1 VKSKFIFGFCW
12 LFSLFLQ
19 AQEKQ
24 DTVLNFYDF
33 KPELNDY
40 QPDFTL
46 KIQRDST
53 LYWALDSLKNIGY
66 YTLSL
71 DSVKTPNVYYRKGKM
86 YKRIWVKNDSVFNQ
100 KQDFFPVKNLDSL
113 IQNVYGYYSERGH
126 PFTEVS
132 IQPIGLQEG
141 EIRIE
146 LKTKLFGS
154 RTVDGVKVNGYEK
167 LSKGYIQHGLGI
179 KKGAVYNEAELRKI
193 SERMRTN
200 PFVEEARPPQTLF
213 NTDSTTIYLYAN
225 KVKSNFF
232 DGILGFG
239 NDKEGKFSLNGN
251 VKIELNNNFNGMES
265 IKLNWIATAD
275 ESTSLDLNVQVPYL
289 LNTAVGTE
297 TQLNIF
303 KRDSTYVNTKIE
315 ERLFYQITINSNL
328 GLNLSYENSNFVQG
342 KYPELAAMYDDYS
355 KTGYGLSY
363 QLFQPALNPLM
374 EGKTRIFMI
383 GKTLNRKNSE
393 KNPDSGEFTDIKTNQ
408 YEIGLNTYYIF
419 GWNEKHFLKTRLEA
433 YGLFGK
439 AEFFTQNELYRIGGF
454 NSVRGFNEES
464 ISASTYG
471 IAGLEYRFL
480 PNDGFYISVFGDY
493 AVLENKPADIREN
506 LLGVGAGISFLTKL
520 GVFNLS
526 YAVGKQSNT
535 GLDFDNSKI
544 HFGLLAQF

>member
-1 VKSKFIFGFCW
+1 
-12 LFSLFLQ
+12 
-19 AQEKQ
+19 
-24 DTVLNFYDF
+24 
-33 KPELNDY
+33 
-40 QPDFTL
+40 
-46 KIQRDST
+46 
-53 LYWALDSLKNIGY
+53 
-66 YTLSL
+66 
-71 DSVKTPNVYYRKGKM
+71 
-86 YKRIWVKNDSVFNQ
+86 
-100 KQDFFPVKNLDSL
+100 
-113 IQNVYGYYSERGH
+113 
-126 PFTEVS
+126 
-132 IQPIGLQEG
+132 
-141 EIRIE
+141 
-146 LKTKLFGS
+146 
-154 RTVDGVKVNGYEK
+154 
-167 LSKGYIQHGLGI
+167 
-179 KKGAVYNEAELRKI
+179 
-193 SERMRTN
+193 
-200 PFVEEARPPQTLF
+200 
-213 NTDSTTIYLYAN
+213 
-225 KVKSNFF
+225 
-232 DGILGFG
+232 
-239 NDKEGKFSLNGN
+239 
-251 VKIELNNNFNGMES
+251 MES

-363 QLFQPALNPLM
+363 QLFQPALSPLM

-419 GWNEKHFLKTRLEA
+419 GWNEKHFLKTKLEA
-433 YGLFGK
+433 YSLFGK